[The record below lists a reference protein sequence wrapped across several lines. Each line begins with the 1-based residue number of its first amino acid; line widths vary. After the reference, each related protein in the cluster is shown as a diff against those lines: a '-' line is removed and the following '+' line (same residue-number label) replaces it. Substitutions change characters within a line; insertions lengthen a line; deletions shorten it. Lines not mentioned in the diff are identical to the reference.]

1 MSLNK
6 YSLVTSTHIITHTNK
21 MNTGA
26 ERDTYPMFTAEK
38 NKTKITK
45 GDVVNK
51 FKELHTKYFVG
62 RGYMIH
68 TVSDAFSK
76 QFCEMHLTTG
86 LEWKVEYNQYAETSV
101 RVVEIK
107 TFVFGKPIL
116 VALERPIKQV
126 HRSEFEYYFAFGGHC
141 QGYTDTR
148 LIARFLGE
156 FDEELNYEE
165 LLHPM
170 AAVHVADETI
180 DETIDE
186 TYIKNALKLLVMG
199 GYVKYWKA
207 YNELK
212 DWFMENVD
220 ESIQKELSLSTSR
233 SELEKDWSTGPEI
246 DGMTKSIFEDYQV
259 CLHST
264 NKSLQEKLI

>member
-1 MSLNK
+1 MSSETDSEPLMA
-6 YSLVTSTHIITHTNK
+6 TTTP
-21 MNTGA
+21 A
-26 ERDTYPMFTAEK
+26 Q
-38 NKTKITK
+38 KITRS
-45 GDVVNK
+45 DVVNK
-51 FKELHTKYFVG
+51 FKELHKKYYVD

-76 QFCEMHLTTG
+76 QFCENINT
-86 LEWKVEYNQYAETSV
+86 ENAVIWKEEYNCHAETYIRFAKINV
-101 RVVEIK
+101 FI
-107 TFVFGKPIL
+107 FGKPFL
-116 VALERPIKQV
+116 VLLERPIKQV

-148 LIARFLGE
+148 LIAQFLGE
-156 FDEELNYEE
+156 FDKELNYEE
-165 LLHPM
+165 LLYPM
-170 AAVHVADETI
+170 VHVAD
-180 DETIDE
+180 DATIDE

-220 ESIQKELSLSTSR
+220 DESIREQLSLSTSR
-233 SELEKDWSTGPEI
+233 SELEKYWSTGPEI
-246 DGMTKSIFEDYQV
+246 DGMTKSIFEDYEV

-264 NKSLQEKLI
+264 NKSLE

>member
-1 MSLNK
+1 MNSEARAVTKPITEENK
-6 YSLVTSTHIITHTNK
+6 I
-21 MNTGA
+21 
-26 ERDTYPMFTAEK
+26 
-38 NKTKITK
+38 KITRS
-45 GDVVNK
+45 DVVNK
-51 FKELHTKYFVG
+51 FKELHKKYYVS

-76 QFCEMHLTTG
+76 QFCENINTETAVKW
-86 LEWKVEYNQYAETSV
+86 EEEYNCHADTRI
-101 RVVEIK
+101 RVAKINVSI
-107 TFVFGKPIL
+107 FGKPFL
-116 VALERPIKQV
+116 VLLERPIKQV

-170 AAVHVADETI
+170 TVHVA

-212 DWFMENVD
+212 EWFMENVD
-220 ESIQKELSLSTSR
+220 DESIREQLSLSTSR
-233 SELEKDWSTGPEI
+233 FELENDWSTGPEI
-246 DGMTKSIFEDYQV
+246 DGMTKSIFEDYEV

-264 NKSLQEKLI
+264 NKSLE